1 MNTKSFIK
9 AFVFV
14 VLTFLGIEISSLII
28 AKQPIT
34 TTWRKVNKNG
44 LLANIENGKAR
55 HDFWGDRKKIYNFGE
70 YGNRMSTEKKNE
82 TFFLIN
88 YLKKNPANI

>member
-55 HDFWGDRKKIYNFGE
+55 HDFWG
-70 YGNRMSTEKKNE
+70 EKKYIILVNMVIGCQQKKRMKL
-82 TFFLIN
+82 FF
-88 YLKKNPANI
+88 